1 MVLADLRASDQADQ
15 SVPTSFQETQLKS
28 FLRKYVDALVQN
40 IDERFKESS
49 PVLDSFRIFDVLSVP
64 AKTDDGF
71 RYSLF
76 VVVAFTFDNNIVYR
90 EFTHI

>member
-1 MVLADLRASDQADQ
+1 MRPEGRLQLVLGDLRTNEQTEL
-15 SVPTSFQETQLKS
+15 PTSFQENQLKR
-28 FLRKYVDALVQN
+28 FLRKYVDALIQN

-71 RYSLF
+71 RY
-76 VVVAFTFDNNIVYR
+76 
-90 EFTHI
+90 